1 MPEIGEIAPDFTL
14 LDQDKE
20 PLTLSDLRGAPVML
34 VFFPGAFSSTCTRE
48 LCEIRDDFGA
58 YEHRGVTVLGIS
70 VDSTHALR
78 AWQQAQG
85 YRNRFLSDRWPVGT
99 VAKLY
104 GVWNEGRR
112 TGGPGDVHPRR
123 GGRRALRGAQSV
135 EPGAGRARL
144 RNRTRGDGRRRVA
157 CAWITRRGGRHGC
170 ATREPGPDPRPE
182 PRARGMPTGT

>member
-1 MPEIGEIAPDFTL
+1 MTEEPMPEIGEIAPDFTL

-48 LCEIRDDFGA
+48 LCAIRDDFGA
-58 YEHRGVTVLGIS
+58 YEHRDVTVLGIS

-104 GVWNEGRR
+104 GVWNEGAGQADRGTFILDADGVVR
-112 TGGPGDVHPRR
+112 YAVHNPSSQARDERAYVTALEAMAAGG
-123 GGRRALRGAQSV
+123 
-135 EPGAGRARL
+135 
-144 RNRTRGDGRRRVA
+144 
-157 CAWITRRGGRHGC
+157 
-170 ATREPGPDPRPE
+170 
-182 PRARGMPTGT
+182 